1 MLSALQ
7 RLIGAVLAVKTD
19 FVVEASPLY
28 GEPRT
33 LWSAT
38 ELMTNMKTSKRYT
51 TYLQDLDADLDSLDL
66 RVAASSAAVQIRYY
80 PVQTQN
86 QQPDQRPWT
95 LADAHAVV
103 GCVIPNFDTRPLLS
117 NLRLEIPLYSFKYLH
132 QLLRTSTE
140 YSCVSFRRRP
150 STAGNQAYIGL
161 LMERNIF
168 EGQLAESRDNYQKLL
183 DQIPSLRTGE
193 DSSGLATSSLPS
205 NASTLK
211 LHDTADFPQV
221 KW

>member
-1 MLSALQ
+1 MEDTALSA
-7 RLIGAVLAVKTD
+7 R
-19 FVVEASPLY
+19 S
-28 GEPRT
+28 R
-33 LWSAT
+33 
-38 ELMTNMKTSKRYT
+38 
-51 TYLQDLDADLDSLDL
+51 
-66 RVAASSAAVQIRYY
+66 ASSTTSTLKSTPGNS
-80 PVQTQN
+80 PV
-86 QQPDQRPWT
+86 
-95 LADAHAVV
+95 
-103 GCVIPNFDTRPLLS
+103 LLQ
-117 NLRLEIPLYSFKYLH
+117 H
-132 QLLRTSTE
+132 QLLRPAPNILALASGE
-140 YSCVSFRRRP
+140 GLLQ
-150 STAGNQAYIGL
+150 AGNQAYIGL

>member
-1 MLSALQ
+1 MYIRIHSVFAFEFSTLDVTCTTSTLKSTPGNSPVLLQ
-7 RLIGAVLAVKTD
+7 VLASIT
-19 FVVEASPLY
+19 AP
-28 GEPRT
+28 
-33 LWSAT
+33 
-38 ELMTNMKTSKRYT
+38 
-51 TYLQDLDADLDSLDL
+51 
-66 RVAASSAAVQIRYY
+66 
-80 PVQTQN
+80 
-86 QQPDQRPWT
+86 
-95 LADAHAVV
+95 
-103 GCVIPNFDTRPLLS
+103 
-117 NLRLEIPLYSFKYLH
+117 
-132 QLLRTSTE
+132 STE